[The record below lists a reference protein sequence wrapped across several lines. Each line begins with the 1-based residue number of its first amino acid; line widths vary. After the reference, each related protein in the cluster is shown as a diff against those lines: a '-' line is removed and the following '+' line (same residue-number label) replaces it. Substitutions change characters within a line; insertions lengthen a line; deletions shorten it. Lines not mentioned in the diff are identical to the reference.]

1 MWMGKMNQFFKAITL
16 GTAMVATLSY
26 AEDDAM
32 QIAMLRM
39 QNQITE
45 LQNKLAE
52 SSGQIES
59 LEHDLKL
66 LQDENAALKQKLAA
80 ASSNVSPASDSAKDK
95 SDENAQ
101 TKSEE
106 KKDTVALEKTS
117 GSGNAT
123 ITPSDN
129 KAKGQSVSQPSAQEK
144 AEYEAK
150 HSDIFKVITQEN
162 QGLGG
167 ARNTGTAQ
175 AQGEYVT
182 YLDSDDY
189 VIDNAYAYLLER
201 FCQDEPDV
209 LCYDL
214 CRIYTDGKALHDPN
228 AQPDGDIIFD
238 GDLHLEI
245 SGNSVGAGEIEI
257 TAVNNTY
264 REMGKLKVEL
274 LKRGVQ
280 LNDLI
285 YNIGLMRKYIESG
298 NTDLVP
304 AAHRNIDNFLNVY
317 YRKIQKSER
326 LTKDEWMRN
335 RRLMKD
341 YSFSKE
347 RRQEK
352 CSIREKIM
360 RWMCEWAG
368 TSYVGYVL
376 IYFFHHTFFDY
387 VYHPLVIGR
396 HRKRI
401 KQQKGLG

>member
-129 KAKGQSVSQPSAQEK
+129 KAKGQSVSLPSAQEK
-144 AEYEAK
+144 AEYEAAYK
-150 HSDIFKVITQEN
+150 FVETQKYDDAVAAFKAYVEKYPEAALTPNAWYWMGQIQYLKKNYEEARVSFLHTAKFQN
-162 QGLGG
+162 SNKRMDALYKLGFI
-167 ARNTGTAQ
+167 
-175 AQGEYVT
+175 
-182 YLDSDDY
+182 S
-189 VIDNAYAYLLER
+189 
-201 FCQDEPDV
+201 
-209 LCYDL
+209 
-214 CRIYTDGKALHDPN
+214 KALGDNDKAKRFFEVLIQSYPN
-228 AQPDGDIIFD
+228 TTSATM
-238 GDLHLEI
+238 
-245 SGNSVGAGEIEI
+245 AKKEIE
-257 TAVNNTY
+257 A
-264 REMGKLKVEL
+264 
-274 LKRGVQ
+274 
-280 LNDLI
+280 LN
-285 YNIGLMRKYIESG
+285 
-298 NTDLVP
+298 
-304 AAHRNIDNFLNVY
+304 
-317 YRKIQKSER
+317 
-326 LTKDEWMRN
+326 
-335 RRLMKD
+335 
-341 YSFSKE
+341 
-347 RRQEK
+347 
-352 CSIREKIM
+352 
-360 RWMCEWAG
+360 
-368 TSYVGYVL
+368 
-376 IYFFHHTFFDY
+376 
-387 VYHPLVIGR
+387 
-396 HRKRI
+396 
-401 KQQKGLG
+401 